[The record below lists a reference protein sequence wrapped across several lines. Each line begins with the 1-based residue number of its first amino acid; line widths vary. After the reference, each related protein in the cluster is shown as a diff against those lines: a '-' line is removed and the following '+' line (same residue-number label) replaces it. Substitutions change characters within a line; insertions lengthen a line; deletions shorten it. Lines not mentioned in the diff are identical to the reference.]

1 MEPTE
6 LETIE
11 TQYWVDQAEALERLM
26 KNKDF
31 KTVILEGF
39 FKDRA
44 INGVSML
51 ADPGIK
57 QRGER
62 GEIMEDMVA
71 ISNLQ
76 YHFKMIRNL
85 GAIAQD
91 DMDEETRSGSEA

>member
-6 LETIE
+6 LEMVE
-11 TQYWVDQAEALERLM
+11 NQYWVDMAEALQRLE

-31 KTVILEGF
+31 QHVVLDGY

-44 INGVSML
+44 INGVSLL
-51 ADPGIK
+51 AEPGVK

-62 GEIMEDMVA
+62 GDIMEDMVA

-76 YHFKMIRNL
+76 YYFKMVKNL
-85 GAIAQD
+85 GAVMQD
-91 DMDEETRSGSEA
+91 DMDEELGPQVEA

>member
-6 LETIE
+6 LETVE
-11 TQYWVDQAEALERLM
+11 SQYWVDQAEALARLE

-31 KTVILEGF
+31 QMVVLNGY
-39 FKDRA
+39 FKDKA

-51 ADPGIK
+51 AEPYVKTQG
-57 QRGER
+57 QRGD
-62 GEIMEDMVA
+62 IMEDMVA

-76 YHFKMIRNL
+76 YHFKMIKNL

-91 DMDEETRSGSEA
+91 DMDEELGPQTVE

>member
-6 LETIE
+6 LETVE
-11 TQYWVDQAEALERLM
+11 NQYWIEQAEALARLE

-31 KTVILEGF
+31 QDIIMNGY
-39 FKDRA
+39 FKDKA

-51 ADPGIK
+51 SNDGVK

-62 GEIMEDMVA
+62 GNIMEDLVA

-76 YHFKMIRNL
+76 YHFLMIKNL
-85 GAIAQD
+85 GAVFQD
-91 DMDEETRSGSEA
+91 DMDEENSPVVE